1 MGYIKFAANRFVVI
15 GVNGVSV
22 SFSGIDLFKDISF
35 LVNSRD
41 RIGLVGKNG
50 AGKSTLMKVI
60 MGRQKVDSGSITIPT
75 EETLGY
81 LAQELMFQ
89 SEQTVINEA
98 LTAFEEATNL
108 KKSIQEINEQLETRT
123 DYESDGYHQL
133 IHRLTEMHE
142 RLDII
147 DHGNPE
153 SEAEKILLGLG
164 FSREKLQMKMN
175 QFSMGWQ
182 MRVELAKLLL
192 VKPSLLLL
200 DEPTNHLDIE
210 AIIWLEGY
218 LKNYAGAIMM
228 ISHDKMFLDNVTN
241 RTIEV
246 VMGKTFDYKVPYTQ
260 YLSLRQ
266 ERIEQQL
273 RSQKNQQDY
282 IKQQERFIERFKAKA
297 TKAKAAQSK
306 QKMLDKV
313 ERIEIDIVDNSS
325 IQFKFPDAKRSGQVA
340 LRATNVAKSYGPNQ
354 IFTDVN
360 LEVNRGEKIAL
371 VGQNGMGKSTFLKLF
386 CEDEKYEGVIELG
399 HNVEMNYYAQV
410 QENTLDPSI
419 TVFTTIEDIATA
431 EWSNPSRIRGLLGT
445 FLFKEDDM
453 DKKVKVLSGGE
464 KSRLALAKMLLVSRN
479 LLVMDE
485 PTNHL
490 DIASKEMLKQAL
502 QEYNGTL
509 VLVSHDRDFLDGLT
523 DKTFEF
529 IDGKVKEHLGPIND
543 FLQKHQSES
552 FREFESGN
560 KVKDEKP
567 TKQSKSGNDFQAKKE
582 RDKARRKLEKEIQSA
597 ERKIERLEEEIS
609 KIEAELAKNEIDN
622 PEELYHSHAEKSK
635 ELEEVMNNWE
645 IKSNQLEVF

>member
-1 MGYIKFAANRFVVI
+1 MISI
-15 GVNGVSV
+15 NGISV

-60 MGRQKVDSGSITIPT
+60 MGRQKLDSGSVTVSSD
-75 EETLGY
+75 ESLGY

-89 SEQTVINEA
+89 SEKTVLEEA
-98 LTAFEEATNL
+98 LSAFEEMNTL
-108 KKSIQEINEQLETRT
+108 KLEIEDINHQLETRT
-123 DYESDGYHQL
+123 DYESDAYQAL
-133 IHRLTEMHE
+133 IQQLTEKHE

-147 DHGNPE
+147 DLGNPE
-153 SEAEKILLGLG
+153 SEAEKILIGLG
-164 FSREKLQMKMN
+164 FTRDKLQMKMT

-192 VKPSLLLL
+192 IKPTLLLL

-218 LKNYAGAIMM
+218 LKNYSGAMMM

-241 RTIEV
+241 RTIEI
-246 VMGKTFDYKVPYTQ
+246 VMGKTYDYKVPYTK
-260 YLSLRQ
+260 YLALRE
-266 ERIEQQL
+266 ERIAQQL
-273 RSQKNQQDY
+273 RAQKNQQDY

-306 QKMLDKV
+306 QKQLDKV

-325 IQFKFPDAKRSGQVA
+325 IQFKFPEAQRSGQVVLKA
-340 LRATNVAKSYGPNQ
+340 ENVAKAYGKHQ

-360 LEVNRGEKIAL
+360 LEVNRGEKVAL

-386 CEDEKYEGVIELG
+386 CEDERHEGKITLG

-410 QENTLDPSI
+410 QENTLDTDI
-419 TVFTTIEDIATA
+419 TVYQTIENIATN
-431 EWSNPSRIRGLLGT
+431 EWTNPARMRGLLGT
-445 FLFKEDDM
+445 FLFREDDM

-490 DIASKEMLKQAL
+490 DIASKEMLKKAL
-502 QEYNGTL
+502 LEYNGTL
-509 VLVSHDRDFLDGLT
+509 VVVSHDRDFLDGLT
-523 DKTFEF
+523 QKTFEF
-529 IDGKVKEHLGPIND
+529 IDGRVQEHLGPIND
-543 FLQKHQSES
+543 FLRKHQSDT
-552 FREFESGN
+552 FRDFETS
-560 KVKDEKP
+560 
-567 TKQSKSGNDFQAKKE
+567 AKKAPVVKTNKE
-582 RDKARRKLEKEIQSA
+582 SAQKDAYLQKKENDKLIRKINKDIQKAEKKIEKLET
-597 ERKIERLEEEIS
+597 EIS
-609 KIEAELAKNEIDN
+609 NIESQLAQVADSN
-622 PEELYHSHAEKSK
+622 PEELYTQHAEKSR
-635 ELEEVMNNWE
+635 ELETVMANWE
-645 IKSNQLEVF
+645 KLHTDLEDLQ

>member
-1 MGYIKFAANRFVVI
+1 MISI
-15 GVNGVSV
+15 NGISV

-60 MGRQKVDSGSITIPT
+60 MGRQKVDSGSVTVSSD
-75 EETLGY
+75 ESLGY

-89 SEQTVINEA
+89 SEKTVLEEA
-98 LTAFEEATNL
+98 LSAFEEMNTL
-108 KKSIQEINEQLETRT
+108 KQEIEDINHQLETRT
-123 DYESDGYHQL
+123 DYESDAYQAL
-133 IHRLTEMHE
+133 IQELTEKHE

-147 DHGNPE
+147 DLGNPE
-153 SEAEKILLGLG
+153 SEAEKILIGLG
-164 FSREKLQMKMN
+164 FTRDKLQMKMT

-192 VKPSLLLL
+192 IKPTLLLL

-218 LKNYAGAIMM
+218 LKNYAGAMMM

-241 RTIEV
+241 RTIEI
-246 VMGKTFDYKVPYTQ
+246 VMGKTFDYKVPYTK
-260 YLSLRQ
+260 YLTLRE
-266 ERIEQQL
+266 ERIAQQL
-273 RSQKNQQDY
+273 RAQKNQQDY

-306 QKMLDKV
+306 QKQLDKV

-325 IQFKFPDAKRSGQVA
+325 IQFKFPEAQRSGQVVLKA
-340 LRATNVAKSYGPNQ
+340 ENVAKAYGKHQ

-360 LEVNRGEKIAL
+360 LEVNRGEKVAL

-386 CEDEKYEGVIELG
+386 CEDEKYEGQITLG

-410 QENTLDPSI
+410 QENTLDTDI
-419 TVFTTIEDIATA
+419 TVYQTIENIATN
-431 EWSNPSRIRGLLGT
+431 EWTNPARMRGLLGT

-490 DIASKEMLKQAL
+490 DIASKEMLKKAL
-502 QEYNGTL
+502 LEYNGTL
-509 VLVSHDRDFLDGLT
+509 VVVSHDRDFLDGLT
-523 DKTFEF
+523 HKTFEF
-529 IDGKVKEHLGPIND
+529 INGRVQEHLGPIND
-543 FLQKHQSES
+543 FLRKHQSDT
-552 FREFESGN
+552 FRDFEAS
-560 KVKDEKP
+560 
-567 TKQSKSGNDFQAKKE
+567 AKKAPSTKTSKE
-582 RDKARRKLEKEIQSA
+582 STQKDAYLQKKENDKLIRKINKDIQKA
-597 ERKIERLEEEIS
+597 ERKIEKLETEIS
-609 KIEAELAKNEIDN
+609 DLESQLAQIADSN
-622 PEELYHSHAEKSK
+622 PEELYTQHAEKSR
-635 ELEEVMNNWE
+635 ELETVMSNWE
-645 IKSNQLEVF
+645 KLHTDLEGLQ

>member
-1 MGYIKFAANRFVVI
+1 MI
-15 GVNGVSV
+15 GINGITV

-60 MGRQKVDSGSITIPT
+60 MGRQKVDSGSVTISS
-75 EETLGY
+75 EESLGY

-89 SEQTVINEA
+89 SEKTVLEEA
-98 LTAFEEATNL
+98 LSAFEEANNL
-108 KKSIQEINEQLETRT
+108 KKEIEDINHQLETRT
-123 DYESDGYHQL
+123 DYESDAYHEL
-133 IHRLTEMHE
+133 IHDLTLKHE

-153 SEAEKILLGLG
+153 SNAEKILIGLG
-164 FSREKLQMKMN
+164 FTREKLQMKMT

-192 VKPSLLLL
+192 VQPSLLLL

-210 AIIWLEGY
+210 AIIWLEEY
-218 LKNYAGAIMM
+218 LSTYQGAIMM

-241 RTIEV
+241 RTIEI

-260 YLSLRQ
+260 YLDLRK
-266 ERIEQQL
+266 ERIDQQL
-273 RSQKNQQDY
+273 RAAKNQQDY

-306 QKMLDKV
+306 QKQLDKV

-325 IQFKFPDAKRSGQVA
+325 IQFNFPDAKRAGQVVLKA
-340 LRATNVAKSYGPNQ
+340 ENVAKAYGPNQ

-360 LEVNRGEKIAL
+360 LEVNRGEKVAL

-386 CEDEKYEGVIELG
+386 AEDERYEGTITLG

-410 QENTLDPSI
+410 QENTLDTNI
-419 TVFTTIEDIATA
+419 TVYQTIENIATN
-431 EWSNPSRIRGLLGT
+431 EWTNPARMRGLLGT
-445 FLFKEDDM
+445 FLFREDDM

-490 DIASKEMLKQAL
+490 DIASKEMLKKAL
-502 QEYNGTL
+502 SEYNGTL
-509 VLVSHDRDFLDGLT
+509 VVVSHDRDFLDGLT

-529 IDGKVKEHLGPIND
+529 LNGKVQEHLGPIND
-543 FLQKHQSES
+543 FLNKHQSEN
-552 FREFESGN
+552 FREFETTGKKNSLKADKEKKTKDTSN
-560 KVKDEKP
+560 KDAYLE
-567 TKQSKSGNDFQAKKE
+567 KKE
-582 RDKARRKLEKEIQSA
+582 KDNLRRKLDKEVQRHEKKIDKLEKEV
-597 ERKIERLEEEIS
+597 ED
-609 KIEAELAKNEIDN
+609 IEAKIAKIADTN
-622 PEELYHSHAEKSK
+622 PVQLYTEHSEKSK
-635 ELEEVMNNWE
+635 ELEDVMSQWE
-645 IKSNQLEVF
+645 IANLKLEEL

>member
-1 MGYIKFAANRFVVI
+1 MI
-15 GVNGVSV
+15 GVNSITV

-60 MGRQKVDSGSITIPT
+60 MGRQKLDSGSITVSGD
-75 EETLGY
+75 ESLGY

-89 SEQTVINEA
+89 SEKTVLEEA
-98 LTAFEEATNL
+98 LSAFEEANTL
-108 KKSIQEINEQLETRT
+108 KIEIEKINHELETRT
-123 DYESDGYHQL
+123 DYESESYHNL
-133 IHRLTEMHE
+133 IHDLTVKHE

-153 SEAEKILLGLG
+153 SNAEKILIGLG
-164 FSREKLQMKMN
+164 FTRDKLQMKMT

-192 VKPSLLLL
+192 IQPTLLLL

-210 AIIWLEGY
+210 AIIWLEEY
-218 LKNYAGAIMM
+218 LSTYQGAIMM

-241 RTIEV
+241 RTIEI
-246 VMGKTFDYKVPYTQ
+246 VMGKTFDYKVPYTK
-260 YLSLRQ
+260 YLVLRE

-273 RSQKNQQDY
+273 RAQKNQQDY

-306 QKMLDKV
+306 QKQLDKV
-313 ERIEIDIVDNSS
+313 ERIEVDIVDNSS
-325 IQFKFPDAKRSGQVA
+325 IQFKFPDAKRAGQVVLKA
-340 LRATNVAKSYGPNQ
+340 ESVAKAYGPNQ

-386 CEDEKYEGVIELG
+386 CEDERHEGAITLG

-410 QENTLDPSI
+410 QENTLDTNI
-419 TVFTTIEDIATA
+419 TVYQTIENIATN
-431 EWSNPSRIRGLLGT
+431 EWTNPARMRGLLGT
-445 FLFKEDDM
+445 FLFREDDM

-490 DIASKEMLKQAL
+490 DIASKEMLKKAL
-502 QEYNGTL
+502 LEYNGTL
-509 VLVSHDRDFLDGLT
+509 VVVSHDRDFLDGLT

-529 IDGKVKEHLGPIND
+529 IDGKVQEHLGPIND
-543 FLQKHQSES
+543 FLRKHQSES
-552 FREFESGN
+552 FREFEATGN
-560 KVKDEKP
+560 KKSLKSESAPKTKEKSN
-567 TKQSKSGNDFQAKKE
+567 KESYQAKKE
-582 RDKARRKLEKEIQSA
+582 KENLKRKLDKAIQRFEKKIDALETDISEIETQ
-597 ERKIERLEEEIS
+597 
-609 KIEAELAKNEIDN
+609 LANIGDTN
-622 PEELYHSHAEKSK
+622 PQDLYTKHAEKSR
-635 ELEEVMNNWE
+635 ELEDIMNEWE
-645 IKSNQLEVF
+645 STNEELEALQN

>member
-1 MGYIKFAANRFVVI
+1 MISI
-15 GVNGVSV
+15 NGISV

-35 LVNSRD
+35 LINSRD

-60 MGRQKVDSGSITIPT
+60 MGRQKLDSGSVTVSSD
-75 EETLGY
+75 ESLGY

-89 SEQTVINEA
+89 SEKTVLEEA
-98 LTAFEEATNL
+98 LSAFEEMNTL
-108 KKSIQEINEQLETRT
+108 KQEIEDINHQLETRT
-123 DYESDGYHQL
+123 DYESDAYHALIQL
-133 IHRLTEMHE
+133 LTEKHE

-147 DHGNPE
+147 DLGNPE
-153 SEAEKILLGLG
+153 SEAEKILIGLG
-164 FSREKLQMKMN
+164 FTRDKLQMKMT

-192 VKPSLLLL
+192 IKPTLLLL

-218 LKNYAGAIMM
+218 LKNYSGAMIM

-241 RTIEV
+241 RTIEIV
-246 VMGKTFDYKVPYTQ
+246 LGKTYDYKVPYTK
-260 YLSLRQ
+260 YLALRE
-266 ERIEQQL
+266 ERIAQQL
-273 RSQKNQQDY
+273 RAQKNQQDY

-306 QKMLDKV
+306 QKQLDKV

-325 IQFKFPDAKRSGQVA
+325 IQFKFPEAQRSGQVVLKA
-340 LRATNVAKSYGPNQ
+340 ENVAKAYDKHQ

-360 LEVNRGEKIAL
+360 LEVNRGEKVAL

-386 CEDEKYEGVIELG
+386 CEDERHEGKITLG

-410 QENTLDPSI
+410 QENTLDTEI
-419 TVFTTIEDIATA
+419 TVYQTIENIATN
-431 EWSNPSRIRGLLGT
+431 EWTNPARMRGLLGT
-445 FLFKEDDM
+445 FLFREDDM

-490 DIASKEMLKQAL
+490 DIASKEMLKKAL
-502 QEYNGTL
+502 LEYNGTL
-509 VLVSHDRDFLDGLT
+509 VVVSHDRDFLDGLT
-523 DKTFEF
+523 QKTFEF
-529 IDGKVKEHLGPIND
+529 IDGHVQEHLGPIND
-543 FLQKHQSES
+543 FLRKHQSDT
-552 FREFESGN
+552 FRDFEAS
-560 KVKDEKP
+560 
-567 TKQSKSGNDFQAKKE
+567 AKKSPVTKTNKE
-582 RDKARRKLEKEIQSA
+582 SIQKDVYLQKKENDKLIRKINKDIQKAEKKIEKLET
-597 ERKIERLEEEIS
+597 EIS
-609 KIEAELAKNEIDN
+609 NIESQLAQVADSN
-622 PEELYHSHAEKSK
+622 PEELYSQHAEKSR
-635 ELEEVMNNWE
+635 ELETVMANWE
-645 IKSNQLEVF
+645 KLHTDLENLQ

>member
-1 MGYIKFAANRFVVI
+1 MI
-15 GVNGVSV
+15 GVNGISI

-35 LVNSRD
+35 LVNTKD

-60 MGRQKVDSGSITIPT
+60 MGHQKLDSGSVTIPSD
-75 EETLGY
+75 ESLGY
-81 LAQELMFQ
+81 LAQELTFQ
-89 SEQTVINEA
+89 SEKTVIQEA
-98 LTAFEEATNL
+98 LSAFEEAHKL
-108 KKSIQEINEQLETRT
+108 HEEINEINHQLETRT
-123 DYESDGYHQL
+123 DYESDSYHQL
-133 IHRLTEMHE
+133 IHDLTEKHQ

-153 SEAEKILLGLG
+153 SEAEKILIGLG
-164 FSREKLQMKMN
+164 FTRDKLQMRMN

-192 VKPSLLLL
+192 LRPSLLLL

-210 AIIWLEGY
+210 AIIWLEDY
-218 LKNYAGAIMM
+218 LKNYSGAIMM

-241 RTIEV
+241 RTIEI
-246 VMGKTFDYKVPYTQ
+246 VMGKTFDYKVPYTK
-260 YLSLRQ
+260 YLVLRA
-266 ERIEQQL
+266 ERINQQL
-273 RSQKNQQDY
+273 RAQKNQQDY
-282 IKQQERFIERFKAKA
+282 IKQQEKFITRFKAKA

-313 ERIEIDIVDNSS
+313 ERIEIDIVDSSS
-325 IQFKFPDAKRSGQVA
+325 IQFRFPEAKRAGQVVLKA
-340 LRATNVAKSYGPNQ
+340 ENVAKSYGKNQ

-360 LEVNRGEKIAL
+360 LEINRGEKVAL

-386 CEDEKYEGVIELG
+386 CEDEKYEGTITLG

-410 QENTLDPSI
+410 QENTLDSKI
-419 TVFTTIEDIATA
+419 TVYQTIENIATN
-431 EWSNPSRIRGLLGT
+431 EWTNPARMRGLLGT

-502 QEYNGTL
+502 LGYNGTL
-509 VLVSHDRDFLDGLT
+509 VVVSHDRDFLDGLT

-529 IDGKVKEHLGPIND
+529 INGKVQEHLGPISD
-543 FLQKHQSES
+543 FLRKHQSES
-552 FREFESGN
+552 FREFETTGN
-560 KVKDEKP
+560 K
-567 TKQSKSGNDFQAKKE
+567 SLKKE
-582 RDKARRKLEKEIQSA
+582 GSSKKKEKTPEKESYEQKKAIDKAIRKLQKDISNAEK
-597 ERKIERLEEEIS
+597 KIERLEFEILKIEEEI
-609 KIEAELAKNEIDN
+609 AKNAADN
-622 PEELYHSHAEKSK
+622 PQELYQKHAETSRELENVMSNWEKSEI
-635 ELEEVMNNWE
+635 ELEEMQR
-645 IKSNQLEVF
+645 KS

>member
-1 MGYIKFAANRFVVI
+1 MVGL
-15 GVNGVSV
+15 NGISV
-22 SFSGIDLFKDISF
+22 SFSGIDLFKEISF
-35 LVNSRD
+35 LINTRD

-60 MGRQKVDSGSITIPT
+60 IGQQKLDSGSVTTANETI
-75 EETLGY
+75 GY
-81 LAQELMFQ
+81 LAQELTFQ
-89 SEQTVINEA
+89 SEKTVIEEA
-98 LTAFEEATNL
+98 LSAFEEAQNL
-108 KKSIQEINEQLETRT
+108 KEEIDTINHQLETRT
-123 DYESDGYHQL
+123 DYESDSYHQL
-133 IHRLTEMHE
+133 IHDLTEKHE

-153 SEAEKILLGLG
+153 SEAEKILIGLG
-164 FSREKLQMKMN
+164 FPREKLQMKMT

-192 VKPSLLLL
+192 IRPSLLLL

-218 LKNYAGAIMM
+218 LKNYPGAMMM

-241 RTIEV
+241 RTIEI

-260 YLSLRQ
+260 YLTLRE
-266 ERIEQQL
+266 ERIDQQV
-273 RSQKNQQDY
+273 RAQKNQQDY

-306 QKMLDKV
+306 QKLLDKV
-313 ERIEIDIVDNSS
+313 ERIEVDIVDNSS
-325 IQFKFPDAKRSGQVA
+325 IQFRFPDAKRSGQVA
-340 LRATNVAKSYGPNQ
+340 LKAENVAKSYGKAE

-360 LEVNRGEKIAL
+360 LEINRGEKIAL

-386 CEDEKYEGVIELG
+386 CENESHEGEITLG

-410 QENTLDPSI
+410 QENTLNTNI
-419 TVFTTIEDIATA
+419 TVYQTIENIATN
-431 EWSNPSRIRGLLGT
+431 EWTNPARMRGLLGT

-490 DIASKEMLKQAL
+490 DIASKDMLKQAL
-502 QEYNGTL
+502 LAYDGTL
-509 VLVSHDRDFLDGLT
+509 VVVSHDRDFLDGLT

-529 IDGKVKEHLGPIND
+529 INGKVKEHLGPVSD
-543 FLQKHQSES
+543 FLRKHKSES
-552 FREFESGN
+552 FREFEATGN
-560 KVKDEKP
+560 EKGSKKQVKSVSKNKEKDSYE
-567 TKQSKSGNDFQAKKE
+567 QKKE
-582 RDKARRKLEKEIQSA
+582 KDKTIRRLQKDIQNSEKKIDSLEVEILEIEKELA
-597 ERKIERLEEEIS
+597 EI
-609 KIEAELAKNEIDN
+609 AEGN
-622 PEELYHSHAEKSK
+622 PQELYQKHADKSK
-635 ELEEVMNNWE
+635 KLEEVMMKWE
-645 IKSNQLEVF
+645 KQNLDLENLN